1 MTNIERLIERLY
13 ESKPDKE
20 EYDMKKIINPWKDM
34 EGYNCFGCSPD
45 NEAGVRMEF
54 YEDGDEVVSIWKPR
68 PEYQGWLNTLHGGIQ
83 SVLLDEICG
92 WVVFRKLQTGGVTSK
107 METRFR
113 KSISTNDTHVVLRA
127 SLREQKRNIAIIE
140 ARLYNSMGELCTEA
154 TCTYFTFP
162 KEKAEAEFG
171 DVMFSLINAA
181 RLYKINPDNAL
192 ELTNQK
198 FIRRFNYLE
207 EHTIKQ
213 GKNLKDMTLEEMD
226 AIWNEAKKEEK

>member
-1 MTNIERLIERLY
+1 
-13 ESKPDKE
+13 
-20 EYDMKKIINPWKDM
+20 MKKIINPWKDM

-113 KSISTNDTHVVLRA
+113 KSISTTIFVANYPLRTVHN
-127 SLREQKRNIAIIE
+127 RI
-140 ARLYNSMGELCTEA
+140 SMNFRISG
-154 TCTYFTFP
+154 
-162 KEKAEAEFG
+162 
-171 DVMFSLINAA
+171 NAA
-181 RLYKINPDNAL
+181 
-192 ELTNQK
+192 
-198 FIRRFNYLE
+198 
-207 EHTIKQ
+207 
-213 GKNLKDMTLEEMD
+213 
-226 AIWNEAKKEEK
+226 

>member
-1 MTNIERLIERLY
+1 
-13 ESKPDKE
+13 
-20 EYDMKKIINPWKDM
+20 MKKIINPWKDM

-113 KSISTNDTHVVLRA
+113 NPYRPTTRMWCCGLHSGSKSGISP
-127 SLREQKRNIAIIE
+127 S
-140 ARLYNSMGELCTEA
+140 
-154 TCTYFTFP
+154 
-162 KEKAEAEFG
+162 
-171 DVMFSLINAA
+171 
-181 RLYKINPDNAL
+181 
-192 ELTNQK
+192 
-198 FIRRFNYLE
+198 
-207 EHTIKQ
+207 
-213 GKNLKDMTLEEMD
+213 
-226 AIWNEAKKEEK
+226 

>member
-1 MTNIERLIERLY
+1 
-13 ESKPDKE
+13 
-20 EYDMKKIINPWKDM
+20 
-34 EGYNCFGCSPD
+34 
-45 NEAGVRMEF
+45 
-54 YEDGDEVVSIWKPR
+54 
-68 PEYQGWLNTLHGGIQ
+68 
-83 SVLLDEICG
+83 
-92 WVVFRKLQTGGVTSK
+92 
-107 METRFR
+107 
-113 KSISTNDTHVVLRA
+113 
-127 SLREQKRNIAIIE
+127 
-140 ARLYNSMGELCTEA
+140 MGELCTEA